1 MHVIFHL
8 NLSELIFLFVVSIDR
23 SRLNSS
29 LLLLSFRENISILES
44 IFFFFF
50 FLFLRKNLFI
60 KYKSSVCNATGV
72 LEGGR
77 LRQAH
82 DEIYSGHED
91 SVFMQCHI
99 CDTLS

>member
-50 FLFLRKNLFI
+50 PFFKKKPF
-60 KYKSSVCNATGV
+60 YKIQKFC
-72 LEGGR
+72 L
-77 LRQAH
+77 
-82 DEIYSGHED
+82 
-91 SVFMQCHI
+91 
-99 CDTLS
+99 

>member
-23 SRLNSS
+23 SRLNLS

-50 FLFLRKNLFI
+50 SFF
-60 KYKSSVCNATGV
+60 
-72 LEGGR
+72 
-77 LRQAH
+77 
-82 DEIYSGHED
+82 
-91 SVFMQCHI
+91 
-99 CDTLS
+99 